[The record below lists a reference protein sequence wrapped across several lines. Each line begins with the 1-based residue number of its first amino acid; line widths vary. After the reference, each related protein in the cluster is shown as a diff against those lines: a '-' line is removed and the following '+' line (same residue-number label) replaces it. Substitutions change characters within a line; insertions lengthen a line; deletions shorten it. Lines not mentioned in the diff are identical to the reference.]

1 MDPLRGIQILHQYKR
16 GVGSKSQARSLCGFW
31 VPSFL
36 GASMSMS
43 CQIWK
48 PPVSTFYLH
57 RTNGSLSPRRT
68 SLRDAEWSK
77 KVEDHNGGVESV
89 EEKEVA
95 MVEKVV
101 EEMEVT
107 KEVVVEKVEEMEN
120 VVEEGSKMVR
130 WGSSP
135 NSTHL
140 EHC

>member
-1 MDPLRGIQILHQYKR
+1 
-16 GVGSKSQARSLCGFW
+16 
-31 VPSFL
+31 
-36 GASMSMS
+36 MSMS

-48 PPVSTFYLH
+48 PPVSTFYTH

-101 EEMEVT
+101 EETEVT
-107 KEVVVEKVEEMEN
+107 KEVEVEVEKVEKMEN
-120 VVEEGSKMVR
+120 VVEEGNKMVR

-135 NSTHL
+135 DSTHL

>member
-1 MDPLRGIQILHQYKR
+1 M
-16 GVGSKSQARSLCGFW
+16 
-31 VPSFL
+31 
-36 GASMSMS
+36 
-43 CQIWK
+43 
-48 PPVSTFYLH
+48 
-57 RTNGSLSPRRT
+57 
-68 SLRDAEWSK
+68 RDAESSK

-135 NSTHL
+135 DSTHL